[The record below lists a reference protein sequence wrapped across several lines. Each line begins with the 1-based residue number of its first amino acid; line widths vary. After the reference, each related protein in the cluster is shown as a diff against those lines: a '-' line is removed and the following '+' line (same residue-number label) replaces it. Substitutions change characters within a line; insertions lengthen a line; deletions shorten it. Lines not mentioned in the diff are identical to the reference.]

1 MLAGI
6 KAEADARGVKRIV
19 FDSIDVLL
27 TLLEDPYAE
36 RREVYRVNDLLSLSG
51 LTGIIT
57 LKNQSEYSFV
67 AARHGVMQFFS
78 DFVVVFKLQVV
89 DFIPLRY
96 PHVMKY

>member
-36 RREVYRVNDLLSLSG
+36 RREIYPLSDLLSESG

-57 LKNQSEYSFV
+57 AKNQGDYPFV
-67 AARHGVMQFFS
+67 AARYGVMQFMA
-78 DFVVVFKLQVV
+78 DFVVVLKLEVLDQIAFRYLQV
-89 DFIPLRY
+89 I
-96 PHVMKY
+96 